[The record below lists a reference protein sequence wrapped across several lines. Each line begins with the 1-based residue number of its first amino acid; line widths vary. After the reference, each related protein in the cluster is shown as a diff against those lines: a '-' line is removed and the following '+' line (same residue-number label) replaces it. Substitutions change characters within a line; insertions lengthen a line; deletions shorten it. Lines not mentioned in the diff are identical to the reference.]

1 MENCC
6 QFDFYNN
13 TLTVFD
19 IHFPLRF
26 LENLACK
33 KELNKLHHNQVIVR
47 VCTLI
52 DQSVWQK
59 SLSSCKSLFKT
70 SVSTCTL
77 LTLEHNGMEL

>member
-13 TLTVFD
+13 ILTVFD

-52 DQSVWQK
+52 DH
-59 SLSSCKSLFKT
+59 SCRPI
-70 SVSTCTL
+70 
-77 LTLEHNGMEL
+77 NA